1 MKVEQVTS
9 LNYLGVQIT
18 SSKDLTTEVRH
29 QAIKASRISGCLN
42 ETVWS
47 NKYLRTE
54 AKVRIYKSIVRP
66 ALTYAAETRTDTAK
80 TRQLLEV
87 TEVKTLRRIINKTKW
102 ARVRNDRI
110 RELCEIQNIT
120 SWVQRRRTEWSEHI
134 SRMADDRLVKKV
146 HDGIPAGKRNR
157 GRPLKRRRDALD

>member
-1 MKVEQVTS
+1 MEINK
-9 LNYLGVQIT
+9 Y
-18 SSKDLTTEVRH
+18 LTTEVRH
-29 QAIKASRISGCLN
+29 QANKASRISGCLN
-42 ETVWS
+42 ENIWS

-66 ALTYAAETRTDTAK
+66 TLTYATETRTDTAK

-87 TEVKTLRRIINKTKW
+87 TEMKTPRRITNKTKW
-102 ARVRNDRI
+102 DRVRNDRI

-146 HDGIPAGKRNR
+146 HDEIPAGKRNR